1 MAKQD
6 TYQPLISE
14 ILRKVNNAKTK
25 AEKTELLL
33 KYNTQTL
40 RSLFIWNFDE
50 TVKSMLPEGEVPF
63 KQNPAPEGTDH
74 ILLQNEGKKLFY
86 FVKGGAD
93 SMKQSKREEIFIGL
107 LENLHP
113 DEAEVLCLVKDKK
126 LQSKYTRISKAL
138 IQETFP
144 QIQWGNRS

>member
-1 MAKQD
+1 MAPD
-6 TYQPLISE
+6 TYRPLISE

-33 KYNTQTL
+33 KYNSQTL

-50 TVKSMLPEGEVPF
+50 TVVSMLPEGDVPF
-63 KQNPAPEGTDH
+63 TPNPAPEGTDH
-74 ILLQNEGKKLFY
+74 IRLENEGKKLFY

-93 SMKQSKREEIFIGL
+93 NIKQSKREQIFLGMI
-107 LENLHP
+107 ENLHP
-113 DEAEVLCLVKDKK
+113 DEAEVLILVKDKA
-126 LQSKYTRISKAL
+126 LQKKYTRISKAL

-144 QIQWGNRS
+144 QIQWGGRS

>member
-1 MAKQD
+1 MASD
-6 TYQPLISE
+6 TYRPLISE

-33 KYNTQTL
+33 KYNSQTL

-50 TVKSMLPEGEVPF
+50 SVISMIPAGDVPF
-63 KQNPAPEGTDH
+63 TPNPAPEGTDH
-74 ILLQNEGKKLFY
+74 IKLENEGKKLFY

-93 SMKQSKREEIFIGL
+93 HLTQSKREQIFLGM

-113 DEAEVLCLVKDKK
+113 DEAEVLCLVKDKS
-126 LQSKYTRISKAL
+126 LQKKYTRISKTL

-144 QIQWGNRS
+144 NIQWGGRS